1 MFAKLTG
8 EFDAAIDTGIED
20 EFRFLDWVAAA
31 KLGEE
36 YAGIQSY
43 LTDQGIVYRVM
54 EVRKAAPLGNP
65 NTLVVRPYEHRVTKD
80 PLVVAA
86 GGLRLRYDDPLG
98 QNRVIMGRIYERLI
112 DGTVGLANGRKSAY
126 DIVDAIQVS
135 SLIDRIKLAAEA
147 LNLTL
152 TPDYTAVA
160 DPPMAP

>member
-65 NTLVVRPYEHRVTKD
+65 NTLVVRPY
-80 PLVVAA
+80 
-86 GGLRLRYDDPLG
+86 
-98 QNRVIMGRIYERLI
+98 
-112 DGTVGLANGRKSAY
+112 